1 MSSTIAKS
9 LLISAAF
16 AAAILIAPAKAKIT
30 RVEITGTQDAF
41 GGQSFDKTGSYE
53 RLIGKAYGEVDPKGR
68 RNRLI
73 QDIELAPR
81 NARGMV
87 EYVTDIDI
95 LRPKNREAGNGVL
108 FFNILNRGNK
118 GGLNLF
124 NADLAGPPAETNAVT
139 KPGDGWL
146 MKEGY
151 TIIWFGWQ
159 GDVLPGDNRMLLSL
173 PVAKNPDGSPV
184 TGVVRSELTTF
195 APTTTLNVSSGWFTG
210 MTHAPYPTVSTDNT
224 KPFPDGFLPTLT
236 VRSRENAPRMPI
248 AASDWSFGACPA
260 GAPAT
265 VSDRQICLKD
275 GFKPGKLYELIY
287 RAKDPMVMGLGF
299 AAMRDIGAFFK
310 NEKSAAN
317 PVFHK
322 GAKAIAMGTS
332 QSGRFLRS
340 FIHLGFN
347 GDESGRQV
355 FEGALPHIGG
365 GLMPLNLRF
374 APAGRAW
381 GAEIDH
387 LYPAYDFPFSYV
399 RQKDPI
405 TGRRQGL
412 LDRCTAAGNCPLIVH
427 AATALEVWEGRQSL
441 GFTDPLGKR
450 DVADPKNVR
459 TYIMASTQHGAAGLP
474 LPAAEPFGQCVLP
487 ANPNPHTWTMRA
499 LLAGLTG
506 WVKDGAAPPAS
517 AVPRITDATLVSP
530 DQVRFPFIPT
540 NAYGNVRRPEMRF
553 SAVTNPLHAL
563 DYGPAYNAGDSS
575 GVITQEPPRTSPAA
589 YGVLVPQV
597 DADGIDLAGIRS
609 AYLQAPIGTY
619 TSWNRFRDDRFSGGF
634 CNFQGTFVPFARTR
648 QERLDAGDPRL
659 SIEERYPTPAAY
671 ASAFRRGA
679 EALVAQHYLLPAD
692 AARLIKEAET
702 GGIRLEP

>member
-1 MSSTIAKS
+1 MSATIRNS
-9 LLISAAF
+9 LFLSGALFLA
-16 AAAILIAPAKAKIT
+16 APASAEIT
-30 RVEITGTQDAF
+30 RVEITSTADAF
-41 GGQSFDKTGSYE
+41 GGAAFDKTGAYE
-53 RLIGKAYGEVDPKGR
+53 RLIGKAYGEVDPRAKA
-68 RNRLI
+68 NRSI
-73 QDIELAPR
+73 QDIALAPK

-108 FFNILNRGNK
+108 FFNIVNRGNK
-118 GGLNLF
+118 GGLSLF
-124 NADLAGPPAETNAVT
+124 NADLAGTNAEINSVA
-139 KPGDGWL
+139 KPGDGYL

-151 TIIWFGWQ
+151 TVIWFGWQ
-159 GDVLPGDNRMLLSL
+159 GDVLPGDNRMLLKL

-195 APTTTLNVSSGWFTG
+195 APTTTLNLSSGWFTG
-210 MTHAPYPTVSTDNT
+210 MTHAAYPTVSTDNS
-224 KPFPDGFLPTLT
+224 KPLADGFVPTLT
-236 VRSRENAPRMPI
+236 VRARENAPRVPVS
-248 AASDWSFGACPA
+248 ASDWSFGACSA
-260 GAPAT
+260 GAPPIVNDT
-265 VSDRQICLKD
+265 QICLKD
-275 GFKPGKLYELIY
+275 GFKPGRLYELIY

-299 AAMRDIGAFFK
+299 AVMRDVGAYFK
-310 NEKSAAN
+310 NDKSAAN
-317 PVFHK
+317 PVYRK
-322 GAKAIAMGTS
+322 GNKALVMGTS

-347 GDESGRQV
+347 ADERSRKV

-374 APAGRAW
+374 SPAGRAW

-387 LYPAYDFPFSYV
+387 LYPAYDFPFSYA
-399 RQKDPI
+399 RQSDPI

-412 LDRCTAAGNCPLIVH
+412 LDRCAAAGNCPLIVH

-441 GFTDPLGKR
+441 GFTDPLGRR
-450 DVADPKNVR
+450 DVGDPANVR

-474 LPAAEPFGQCVLP
+474 LPTAEPFGNCALP
-487 ANPNPHTWTMRA
+487 SNPNPHTWTMRA

-506 WVKDGAAPPAS
+506 WVKDGATPPAS
-517 AVPRITDATLVSP
+517 AVPRIADATLVSP
-530 DQVRFPFIPT
+530 DQVRFPSIPA

-563 DYGPAYNAGDSS
+563 DYGPGFIAADSS
-575 GVITQEPPRTSPAA
+575 GVITQEPPRPSAAA

-597 DADGIDLAGIRS
+597 DADGIDIAGIRS
-609 AYLQAPIGTY
+609 VYLAAPIGTY

-634 CNFQGTFVPFARTR
+634 CNFQGTFVPFARTK

-659 SIEERYPTPAAY
+659 SIEERYSTPAAY
-671 ASAFRRGA
+671 AAAFKKGA
-679 EALVAQHYLLPAD
+679 EALVAQRYLLPAD